1 MQTIGQRL
9 LLAGIGI
16 AIGAIGLAAAPSVQA
31 AQTVVLRYG
40 IFTGSVPVQ
49 DLKEFA
55 ETGETSRR
63 LRRYLRLGGQ
73 EPEQFRQY
81 LTEEATANKRTLEL
95 LLSSPAGDV
104 LLDEFSEYMYIPNSN
119 DDQEALQTA
128 LTTSVEDDNKISLV
142 ELLQNYPREKV
153 HINVRR
159 AVSTYRQFASIQ
171 ERFEG
176 VLNGR
181 FEEVLE
187 EIDLPL

>member
-1 MQTIGQRL
+1 MQTLGQRI
-9 LLAGIGI
+9 LLAIGLGV
-16 AIGAIGLAAAPSVQA
+16 AIGAVGSAVAPSAKA
-31 AQTVVLRYG
+31 AETVVLRYG
-40 IFTGSVPVQ
+40 LFSGSIPVE
-49 DLKEFA
+49 DLTEFA
-55 ETGETSRR
+55 ETGETSGR

-73 EPEQFRQY
+73 DPEQFRQY
-81 LTEEATANKRTLEL
+81 LTEEATANSRTLNFL
-95 LLSSPAGDV
+95 LDSPAGEV
-104 LLDEFSEYMYIPNSN
+104 LLNEFSEYMYIPNSR

-128 LTTSVEDDNKISLV
+128 LTTSVEDDSKISLL

-153 HINVRR
+153 HVNVRR

-187 EIDLPL
+187 EIDLL